1 MSRAITLITNR
12 IRFRNPK
19 LIPKGVYNKEE
30 ALTMTVNIED
40 TEFVALA
47 EHSKAKLWSG
57 DKALVRGLRKKW
69 NKFISTDEL
78 YELLTKRK

>member
-1 MSRAITLITNR
+1 M
-12 IRFRNPK
+12 
-19 LIPKGVYNKEE
+19 KEE

-47 EHSKAKLWSG
+47 EHSKVKLWSG